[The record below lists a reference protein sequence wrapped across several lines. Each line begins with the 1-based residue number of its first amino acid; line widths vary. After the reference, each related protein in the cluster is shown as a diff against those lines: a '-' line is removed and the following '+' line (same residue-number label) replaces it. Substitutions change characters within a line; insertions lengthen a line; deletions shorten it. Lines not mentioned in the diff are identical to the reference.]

1 MIDKDLILQIVCTIL
16 KINKDLVLQN
26 NATEGAR
33 KAELVQARFWSM
45 YFFKKYTN
53 DTFQQIGEYFNRD
66 HASAMYGISKTEE
79 QIEVY
84 PAMKIIGSTIELAI
98 IEAKIAMAEG
108 LLKARLQI
116 LLDGFITEAKKITS
130 DLLNEK

>member
-1 MIDKDLILQIVCTIL
+1 MDKDLIFQIICDVL
-16 KINKDLVLQN
+16 KLNKDLVLQN
-26 NATEGAR
+26 NSTGGAR

-53 DTFQQIGEYFNRD
+53 DTFQVIGEYFTRD

-79 QIEVY
+79 LIEIY
-84 PAMKIIGSTIELAI
+84 PDMKITCNKIELAI

-108 LLKARLQI
+108 LLKARLDI
-116 LLDGFITEAKKITS
+116 LLNAFIMDAKKITAE
-130 DLLNEK
+130 LLVK